1 MTADEQG
8 RGSRLL
14 GLAFVVLATAC
25 WSTSGIFIRRVI
37 DGSGIS
43 PVGLA
48 FWRDFATFAA
58 LLVGLAV
65 FRPDLLRV
73 KRADLPWFAAMGV
86 AGIGLFHICWN
97 TAVVTVGVSVAT
109 VLQANAPI
117 IVTVLAWIIWREP
130 LTGRKLAAV
139 ALAFVGTVLI
149 ARLDRLSGMELT
161 LFGLL
166 IGLASA
172 VTYGSTSLFAKKLSR
187 DYSQWTILVYAF
199 GVGAA
204 FLAPF
209 QIGSASPLPLSGDVL
224 GSFAALVLLTT
235 VTGFGLYMTGLRR
248 LQASVASI
256 TANTEV
262 PFAALLA
269 YIILGERLDLWQAV
283 GAVLIVGGV
292 VLLSLSNRAV
302 ERRAHRPVT
311 GEAG

>member
-1 MTADEQG
+1 MTAAEQEG
-8 RGSRLL
+8 GSRLL

-25 WSTSGIFIRRVI
+25 WSTSGIFIRHII
-37 DGSGIS
+37 DGGGIS

-48 FWRDFATFAA
+48 FWRDLATFAV
-58 LLVGLAV
+58 LLAGLAV
-65 FRPDLLRV
+65 FRPGLLRV
-73 KRADLPWFAAMGV
+73 KRADLPWFAAMGAV
-86 AGIGLFHICWN
+86 GIGLFHICWN
-97 TAVVTVGVSVAT
+97 TAIMTVGVSVAT

-117 IVTVLAWIIWREP
+117 FVTVLAWVIWREP

-139 ALAFVGTVLI
+139 ALAFAGTALI

-161 LFGLL
+161 VFGLL
-166 IGLASA
+166 VGLTAA
-172 VTYGSTSLFAKKLSR
+172 ITYGSTSLFAKKLSG

-209 QIGSASPLPLSGDVL
+209 QIGSTLPWPLSGDVL
-224 GSFAALVLLTT
+224 IGFVALVLLTT
-235 VTGFGLYMTGLRR
+235 AAGFGLYMTGLRR

-269 YIILGERLDLWQAV
+269 YIILGERLDLWQVV

-292 VLLSLSNRAV
+292 VLVSLPNHAA
-302 ERRAHRPVT
+302 RRARRPVA
-311 GEAG
+311 GEAGR